1 MLCVLFHSGVMCVCV
16 CYTMPIWV
24 RCRLAVW
31 EDGDDVIKPT
41 VVCYGTRPIKRRF
54 NESIDVVIGEKKN
67 PDVNSSVSHFGT
79 SAY

>member
-1 MLCVLFHSGVMCVCV
+1 MLCVLFHSGVGCVCVCV

-41 VVCYGTRPIKRRF
+41 VVCHGTRPIKRRF
-54 NESIDVVIGEKKN
+54 NESIDVVIGQKK
-67 PDVNSSVSHFGT
+67 T
-79 SAY
+79 QT